1 MKTKEFDCLR
11 MKEEGAR
18 AVLEELENLTPEQQL
33 EYWKRQNEE
42 LKRRV
47 AEAKAAEAN
56 RRSA

>member
-1 MKTKEFDCLR
+1 